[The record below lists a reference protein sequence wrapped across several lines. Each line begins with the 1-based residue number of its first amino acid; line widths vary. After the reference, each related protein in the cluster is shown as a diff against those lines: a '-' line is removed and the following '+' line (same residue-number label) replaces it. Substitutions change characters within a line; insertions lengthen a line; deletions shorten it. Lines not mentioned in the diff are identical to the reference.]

1 LIDSTAPTLA
11 RAMTPAG
18 AITLHQTGVTAVPHA
33 TDASSGVPT
42 QSCGAIATS
51 AAGDHT
57 VTCHATDNAGHL
69 RGAVLHYTVGY
80 RDDHDHQAEATTIGK

>member
-1 LIDSTAPTLA
+1 MILDFVRTILA
-11 RAMTPAG
+11 AG
-18 AITLHQTGVTAVPHA
+18 AITLHQTGITAVPHA